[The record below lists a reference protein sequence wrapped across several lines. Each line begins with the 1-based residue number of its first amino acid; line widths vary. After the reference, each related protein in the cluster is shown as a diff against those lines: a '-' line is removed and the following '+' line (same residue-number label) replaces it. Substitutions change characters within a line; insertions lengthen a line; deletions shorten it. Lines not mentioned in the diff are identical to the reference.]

1 MPGISAVL
9 ILGIIALLFVGMY
22 LYAISSNLIED
33 ARGMRALK
41 RKREKEEK
49 LRQER
54 IRKDEIRAEKRR
66 AIERREREIK
76 REFKWLEEFND
87 KINKKANA
95 MDLHK
100 DLIDD

>member
-33 ARGMRALK
+33 AKGMRALK
-41 RKREKEEK
+41 RKRGKEEK
-49 LRQER
+49 IRQER
-54 IRKDEIRAEKRR
+54 ISKDEIRSEKRR

-87 KINKKANA
+87 KINKKAKTIENQ
-95 MDLHK
+95 K
-100 DLIDD
+100 DLVND